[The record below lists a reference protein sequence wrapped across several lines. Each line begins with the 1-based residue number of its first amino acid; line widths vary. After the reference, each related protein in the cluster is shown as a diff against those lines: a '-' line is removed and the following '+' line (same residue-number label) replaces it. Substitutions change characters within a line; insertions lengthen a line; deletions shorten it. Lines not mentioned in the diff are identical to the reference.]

1 MGAYEWGDGLREV
14 TRANLSAFP
23 RQASRLDA
31 RRAAVA
37 ITLLAGPGGEAVLP
51 LFRRSAA
58 LARHAGQMGLPGG
71 RFETGEDATAAARRE
86 LEEEL
91 GVREGP
97 DAVVGEL
104 DDFETRSGFVIT
116 PVVIW
121 SSAAVGDLRPGVDGE
136 IAQLHVLT
144 LGALAAAA
152 ASAPDGTSEAFSLRF
167 AFGNVYAPTA
177 AMLFQFNEVALGG
190 RLVRVRDFY
199 QPPFTWR

>member
-1 MGAYEWGDGLREV
+1 MREV
-14 TRANLSAFP
+14 TRANLTAFP
-23 RQASRLDA
+23 REASRL
-31 RRAAVA
+31 RTRWAAVA

-51 LFRRSAA
+51 LFLRSAA

-71 RFETGEDATAAARRE
+71 RFEAGETAAAAALRE

-91 GVREGP
+91 GIREDP
-97 DAVVGEL
+97 DAVLGEL

-121 SSAAVGDLRPGVDGE
+121 SSAALEDLRPGVDGE
-136 IAQLHVLT
+136 IARLYLLR
-144 LGALAAAA
+144 LGELSAAA
-152 ASAPDGTSEAFSLRF
+152 ASAAEGTSEGFSLRF

-190 RLVRVRDFY
+190 REVRVRDFY
-199 QPPFTWR
+199 QPPLTWR